1 MLGVDLL
8 AALRQHA
15 LMDKRD
21 EPRYGGR
28 DMRLRH
34 DESAMNL
41 RLRLFAQPFASRL
54 GAVAIAATCLVAGSG
69 APALAE
75 GKSGTCVPAAFRVVL
90 DVGHTADSPGAFS
103 ARGMTEYSFNMQLAD
118 AIRQTLLDAGFE
130 QTSKIVITGP
140 ARRGL
145 FERATHANGAHAD
158 LLIAIHHDSVP
169 DYLLENWEYEG
180 KKQQYSDRF
189 SGFSIFVSNANG
201 DRSGS
206 FAFGHLLGVELQK
219 QGLHYTPHYTLP
231 LMKRYRHEL
240 LDAEAGIY
248 RYDHLV
254 VLRQTRMPAVLLEA
268 GSIANRQEELEL
280 ATTERRLAIAKAV
293 TAAVGE
299 FCTNRAPTGV
309 QEVKAPASDHAASRG
324 RKAFVSP

>member
-1 MLGVDLL
+1 ML
-8 AALRQHA
+8 
-15 LMDKRD
+15 
-21 EPRYGGR
+21 
-28 DMRLRH
+28 LRH
-34 DESAMNL
+34 DESAMSL
-41 RLRLFAQPFASRL
+41 RLRLLAFTSRL
-54 GAVAIAATCLVAGSG
+54 GAVAVAATCLVAGSG

-75 GKSGTCVPAAFRVVL
+75 GKSGTCGPAAFRVVL

-103 ARGMTEYSFNMQLAD
+103 ARGVTEYSFNMQLAD

-169 DYLLENWEYEG
+169 DYLLENWQYEG
-180 KKQQYSDRF
+180 KKRQYSDRF

-240 LDAEAGIY
+240 LDAEAGVY

-254 VLRQTRMPAVLLEA
+254 VLHQTHMPAVLLEA

-280 ATTERRLAIAKAV
+280 ATPERRLAVAKAV
-293 TAAVGE
+293 TAAVTD
-299 FCTNRAPTGV
+299 FCATRPADATREAKASAPSRAAAAWRAT
-309 QEVKAPASDHAASRG
+309 KAWVARG
-324 RKAFVSP
+324 RAGLAARAARASAAH